1 MRGADR
7 QLELLERLQAL
18 LRESK
23 YTTTY
28 KFALLHALCDLAL
41 ELPAGEHAVPL
52 DKVAQRVIDLYWQQ
66 VVPFQVPR
74 GASLVTL
81 KQSTG
86 GPAAAVALVAQW
98 RKQTRSTTRADAWRA
113 RDYAPTMLSI
123 LRKDVLRRLQARGAP
138 IIYREPVGKTHL
150 ELLPGVLETLRR
162 FHGLLTDMIQVR
174 WTAWIER
181 RNPSVAG
188 SDALRGH
195 LFGVDRVSLRAVVAP
210 MLKLQDGRC
219 FYSGARITARS
230 AEVDHVLPW
239 SLTHNNSVGN
249 LVLATKAANLAKR
262 DRLPKEVDIKRWLQR
277 NDTFANELQAIS
289 AATALPWDP
298 IALTNLSV
306 WATNS
311 RADKTAVHILRF

>member
-41 ELPAGEHAVPL
+41 ELPAGQLSVPL
-52 DKVAQRVIDLYWQQ
+52 EKVAHRVIDLYWQQ

-74 GASLVTL
+74 GASLVSL

-98 RKQTRSTTRADAWRA
+98 RKQARSATRANAWRA

-123 LRKDVLRRLQARGAP
+123 LRKDVLRRLQAGGAP

-150 ELLPGVLETLRR
+150 ELLPGVPETLRR

-181 RNPSVAG
+181 RNPAVAG

-210 MLKLQDGRC
+210 MLKLQDGLC
-219 FYSGARITARS
+219 FYSKTRITART

-289 AATALPWDP
+289 ATTALPWDP
-298 IALTNLSV
+298 IALRNLSD
-306 WATNS
+306 WAMINGANKAALHS
-311 RADKTAVHILRF
+311 ERR

>member
-1 MRGADR
+1 MRSADR

-41 ELPAGEHAVPL
+41 ELPAGEHTLPL
-52 DKVAQRVIDLYWQQ
+52 DKIAQRVIDLYWQQ

-74 GASLVTL
+74 GASLVSL
-81 KQSTG
+81 KQYTG
-86 GPAAAVALVAQW
+86 GQAAAVALVSQW
-98 RKQTRSTTRADAWRA
+98 RKRHRPGAGPVAQRV
-113 RDYAPTMLSI
+113 RDYAPAMLAV
-123 LRKDVLRRLQARGAP
+123 LRKDVLRRLQPSGKPILYHEPIGAQ
-138 IIYREPVGKTHL
+138 HL
-150 ELLPGVLETLRR
+150 ELLPGVPETLRR

-181 RNPSVAG
+181 RNPAVAG
-188 SDALRGH
+188 SDALREH
-195 LFGVDRVSLRAVVAP
+195 LFGVDRLSLRAVVAP

-219 FYSGARITARS
+219 FYSGARITART

-289 AATALPWDP
+289 VATGLPWDP

>member
-1 MRGADR
+1 MRSADR

-41 ELPAGEHAVPL
+41 ELPAGEHTVPL

-74 GASLVTL
+74 GAALVSL

-86 GPAAAVALVAQW
+86 GPAAAVALVESW
-98 RKQTRSTTRADAWRA
+98 RKRHRAGAGPVAQRV
-113 RDYAPTMLSI
+113 RDYAPAMLAV
-123 LRKDVLRRLQARGAP
+123 LRKDVLRRLQSSGKP
-138 IIYREPVGKTHL
+138 ILYREPIGAQHL
-150 ELLPGVLETLRR
+150 ELLPGVPETLRR

-181 RNPSVAG
+181 RNPAVAG

-195 LFGVDRVSLRAVVAP
+195 LFGVDRVSLRAVVEP
-210 MLKLQDGRC
+210 MLRLQNGRC

-249 LVLATKAANLAKR
+249 LVLATKTANLAKR
-262 DRLPKEVDIKRWLQR
+262 DRLPRAVDIKRWRQ
-277 NDTFANELQAIS
+277 
-289 AATALPWDP
+289 
-298 IALTNLSV
+298 
-306 WATNS
+306 
-311 RADKTAVHILRF
+311 

>member
-74 GASLVTL
+74 GDSLVTL

-98 RKQTRSTTRADAWRA
+98 RKQTRSTTRANAWRA

-123 LRKDVLRRLQARGAP
+123 LRKDVLRRLQAGGAP

-150 ELLPGVLETLRR
+150 ELLPGVPETLRR

-181 RNPSVAG
+181 RNPAVAG

-249 LVLATKAANLAKR
+249 LVLATKAANLAKG
-262 DRLPKEVDIKRWLQR
+262 DRLPTVVEARAWTQR
-277 NDTFANELQAIS
+277 N
-289 AATALPWDP
+289 TAHEDALRSIADENGLRWDP
-298 IALTNLSV
+298 DGLRCLGGWLLSQ
-306 WATNS
+306 A
-311 RADKTAVHILRF
+311 

>member
-41 ELPAGEHAVPL
+41 ELPAGEHTLLL
-52 DKVAQRVIDLYWQQ
+52 DKIAQRVIDLYWQQ

-74 GASLVTL
+74 GASLVSL
-81 KQSTG
+81 KQYTG
-86 GPAAAVALVAQW
+86 GQAAAVALVSQW
-98 RKQTRSTTRADAWRA
+98 RKRHRPGAGPVAQRV
-113 RDYAPTMLSI
+113 RDYAPAMLAV
-123 LRKDVLRRLQARGAP
+123 LRKDVLRRLQPSGKPILYHEPIGAQQ
-138 IIYREPVGKTHL
+138 L
-150 ELLPGVLETLRR
+150 ELLPGVPETLRR

-181 RNPSVAG
+181 RNPAVAG

-195 LFGVDRVSLRAVVAP
+195 LFGVDRLSLRAVVAP

-219 FYSGARITARS
+219 FYSRARITART

-249 LVLATKAANLAKR
+249 LVLATKAANLAKG
-262 DRLPKEVDIKRWLQR
+262 DRLPTVVEARAWTQR
-277 NDTFANELQAIS
+277 N
-289 AATALPWDP
+289 TAHENALRSIADETGLRWDP
-298 IALTNLSV
+298 
-306 WATNS
+306 
-311 RADKTAVHILRF
+311 DGLRCLGAWLLRQA

>member
-1 MRGADR
+1 MRSADR

-41 ELPAGEHAVPL
+41 ELPAGEHTVPL

-66 VVPFQVPR
+66 VIPFQAPR
-74 GASLVTL
+74 GAALVSL

-86 GPAAAVALVAQW
+86 GPAAAVALVESW
-98 RKQTRSTTRADAWRA
+98 RKRHRPGAGPVAQRV
-113 RDYAPTMLSI
+113 RDYAPAMLAV
-123 LRKDVLRRLQARGAP
+123 LRKDVLRRLQSSGKP
-138 IIYREPVGKTHL
+138 ILYREPIGAQHL
-150 ELLPGVLETLRR
+150 ELLPGVPETLRR

-181 RNPSVAG
+181 RNPAVSG

-195 LFGVDRVSLRAVVAP
+195 LFGVDRVSLRAVVEP
-210 MLKLQDGRC
+210 MLKLQNGRC

-249 LVLATKAANLAKR
+249 LVLATKAANLAKQ
-262 DRLPKEVDIKRWLQR
+262 DRLPTAVEARTWMQR
-277 NDTFANELQAIS
+277 N
-289 AATALPWDP
+289 TAHED
-298 IALTNLSV
+298 ALRSI
-306 WATNS
+306 
-311 RADKTAVHILRF
+311 ADKTGLRWDPEGLRCLGGWLLTK

>member
-1 MRGADR
+1 MRCADR

-41 ELPAGEHAVPL
+41 ELPVGQHTVPL
-52 DKVAQRVIDLYWQQ
+52 EKVARRVIDLYWQQ

-98 RKQTRSTTRADAWRA
+98 RKQTRSTTRANAWRA

-123 LRKDVLRRLQARGAP
+123 LRKDVLRRLQAGGAP
-138 IIYREPVGKTHL
+138 IIYGEPVGAKHL
-150 ELLPGVLETLRR
+150 ELLPGVPETLRR

-181 RNPSVAG
+181 RNPAVAG

-195 LFGVDRVSLRAVVAP
+195 LFGVDRVSLRAVVEP
-210 MLKLQDGRC
+210 MLKLQNGRC

-249 LVLATKAANLAKR
+249 LVLATKAANLAKG
-262 DRLPKEVDIKRWLQR
+262 DRLPTVVEARAWTQR
-277 NDTFANELQAIS
+277 N
-289 AATALPWDP
+289 TAHENALRSIADETGLRWDP
-298 IALTNLSV
+298 EGLESLANWVLGCVSPLASPP
-306 WATNS
+306 
-311 RADKTAVHILRF
+311 

>member
-41 ELPAGEHAVPL
+41 ELPAGEHTLLL
-52 DKVAQRVIDLYWQQ
+52 DKIAQRVIDLYWQQ

-74 GASLVTL
+74 GASLVSL
-81 KQSTG
+81 KQYTG
-86 GPAAAVALVAQW
+86 GQAAAVALVSQW
-98 RKQTRSTTRADAWRA
+98 RKRHRPGARPVAQRV
-113 RDYAPTMLSI
+113 RDYAPAMLAV
-123 LRKDVLRRLQARGAP
+123 LRKDVLRRLQPSGKPILYHEPIGAQQ
-138 IIYREPVGKTHL
+138 L
-150 ELLPGVLETLRR
+150 ELLPGVPETLRR

-181 RNPSVAG
+181 RNPAVAG

-195 LFGVDRVSLRAVVAP
+195 LFGVDRLSLRAVVAP

-219 FYSGARITARS
+219 FYSRARITART

-239 SLTHNNSVGN
+239 SLTHNTSVGN
-249 LVLATKAANLAKR
+249 LVLATKAANLANG
-262 DRLPKEVDIKRWLQR
+262 DRLPTVVEARAWTQR
-277 NDTFANELQAIS
+277 N
-289 AATALPWDP
+289 TAHENALRSIADETGLRWDP
-298 IALTNLSV
+298 
-306 WATNS
+306 
-311 RADKTAVHILRF
+311 DGLRCLGGWLLRQA